1 MAAGGYDGRRLPCP
15 CSARQVRAART
26 RLRSALAVVG
36 LAALAALCLSG
47 PATRAQPAASAV
59 SLSTG
64 HGGGSGAERIAL
76 IAIAVLVVAAFGILP
91 LAARSQRRRWSAFP
105 DWRTWPPGFD
115 PWAGHDDPVVGQ
127 HEGSGYRPGY
137 GFLPGAPPS
146 RSSVVQEARGG
157 VVPEARRG
165 TVPEGRDRTDGE
177 RWRSSTA

>member
-36 LAALAALCLSG
+36 LTALAVLCVSG
-47 PATRAQPAASAV
+47 PVVQPQPATSGV
-59 SLSTG
+59 SLAAG
-64 HGGGSGAERIAL
+64 RGGGSGAERIAL
-76 IAIAVLVVAAFGILP
+76 IAIAVLAVAAFGVLQ
-91 LAARSQRRRWSAFP
+91 LAARSRRHRWSAFP

-115 PWAGHDDPVVGQ
+115 PWAGHDAPVAGQ
-127 HEGSGYRPGY
+127 HEGSAYRPGY

-146 RSSVVQEARGG
+146 RSSVVQEARHG
-157 VVPEARRG
+157 
-165 TVPEGRDRTDGE
+165 TDGE